1 MGVLLRDVVPVAFRL
16 VDALKVPLLQ
26 GEGVLGLVLVL
37 LLALLN
43 PIYAVLLKCSHLK
56 TELMFTGGRGIYF
69 LSSQDTRNIPGLFKE
84 TRLRSQYKFSSILDL
99 GILGR
104 KYS

>member
-1 MGVLLRDVVPVAFRL
+1 MGVLLRDVVPVAVRL

-43 PIYAVLLKCSHLK
+43 PIYAVLLNCSHLT
-56 TELMFTGGRGIYF
+56 TELMFT
-69 LSSQDTRNIPGLFKE
+69 QKTK
-84 TRLRSQYKFSSILDL
+84 
-99 GILGR
+99 
-104 KYS
+104 